1 MDDERCRGSS
11 NFPQGRM
18 MAIESLGEHSHEQRL
33 PREDHYVNVNADD
46 VT

>member
-11 NFPQGRM
+11 SFWQERM
-18 MAIESLGEHSHEQRL
+18 MAIESLVVDCHEQRL
-33 PREDHYVNVNADD
+33 PRGDHYLHVNAND